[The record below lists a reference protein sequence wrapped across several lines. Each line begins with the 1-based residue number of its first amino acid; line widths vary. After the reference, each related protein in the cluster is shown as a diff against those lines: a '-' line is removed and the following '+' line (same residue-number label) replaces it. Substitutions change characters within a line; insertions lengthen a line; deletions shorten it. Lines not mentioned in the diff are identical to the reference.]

1 MPPSD
6 CLRQRL
12 TIQTLISLK
21 QAPALWHL
29 ISVFPCIFLNM
40 ISAET
45 LIAEVGAAAEYI
57 NPGIV
62 LRQLIEQLLIYCP
75 LVSLSCP

>member
-1 MPPSD
+1 
-6 CLRQRL
+6 
-12 TIQTLISLK
+12 
-21 QAPALWHL
+21 
-29 ISVFPCIFLNM
+29 M

>member
-1 MPPSD
+1 MPPRD
-6 CLRQRL
+6 CLKQRL
-12 TIQTLISLK
+12 TIPTLISLK

-29 ISVFPCIFLNM
+29 ISISPCIFLNM
-40 ISAET
+40 ISAGT
-45 LIAEVGAAAEYI
+45 LIAEAGAAAEYT

-62 LRQLIEQLLIYCP
+62 LKQLIEQLLIYYP